1 MSVKTRFILRKEEHM
16 RITEL
21 SLDTQNF
28 QEQFHFYTNIL
39 GLPLREKTPETFT
52 IQVGT
57 TRLTF
62 RETVKETGYHF
73 AFTIP
78 SNKLARAKEWL
89 AIRAP
94 LLTQN
99 NQDGFFFENWNS
111 DSLYFRD
118 AANHIL
124 EFIVHYDLQNEKS
137 GAFGTTDL
145 LHISEVGMVFED
157 VSEQVEMLKAAF
169 HIEPYRN
176 STGEVFAAIGD
187 ISGLFITVKI
197 GRNWFPTST
206 AAIVSPVEVT
216 IEGVEG
222 HLQQLTLYPYP
233 YPYHISV
240 R

>member
-1 MSVKTRFILRKEEHM
+1 M

-28 QEQFHFYTNIL
+28 QEQHHFYTNIL

-52 IQVGT
+52 VQVGT

-62 RETVKETGYHF
+62 RETTKETGYHF

-78 SNKLARAKEWL
+78 SNKLAKAKEWL
-89 AIRAP
+89 ATRIP
-94 LLTQN
+94 LVTQN
-99 NQDGFFFENWNS
+99 DQDEFFFENWNS

-124 EFIVHYDLQNEKS
+124 EFIAHYDLQNEKP
-137 GAFGTTDL
+137 GAFGAADL
-145 LHISEVGMVFED
+145 LHISEIGMAFED
-157 VSEQVEMLKAAF
+157 VSEQVETLGAAF

-176 STGEVFAAIGD
+176 SRGEVFAAVGD
-187 ISGLFITVKI
+187 IFGLFITVKI

-206 AAIVSPVEVT
+206 AATVSPIEIT

-222 HLQQLTLYPYP
+222 HSQQLKPSPYQV
-233 YPYHISV
+233 SV

>member
-1 MSVKTRFILRKEEHM
+1 M

-28 QEQFHFYTNIL
+28 QEQQHFYTNIL

-52 IQVGT
+52 VQVGT

-62 RETVKETGYHF
+62 RETTKETGYHF

-78 SNKLARAKEWL
+78 KNTFAQAKEWIT
-89 AIRAP
+89 ARTP
-94 LLTQN
+94 LLTQGD
-99 NQDGFFFENWNS
+99 QDEFFFENWNA

-124 EFIVHYDLQNEKS
+124 EFIAHYDLQNEQS
-137 GAFGTTDL
+137 GAFGATDL
-145 LHISEVGMVFED
+145 LYISEIGLACEGVPA
-157 VSEQVEMLKAAF
+157 QVETLTTAF
-169 HIEPYRN
+169 HLAPFRD
-176 STGEVFAAIGD
+176 SPGEAFAAIGD
-187 ISGLFITVKI
+187 IFGRFITVKI

-206 AAIVSPVEVT
+206 AAMVSPVEVT

-222 HLQQLTLYPYP
+222 HSQQLVP
-233 YPYHISV
+233 YPYHVSV

>member
-1 MSVKTRFILRKEEHM
+1 M

-28 QEQFHFYTNIL
+28 QEQHHFYTNIL

-52 IQVGT
+52 VQAGT

-62 RETVKETGYHF
+62 RETIKETGYHL

-89 AIRAP
+89 ATRLP

-99 NQDGFFFENWNS
+99 DQDEFFFENWNS
-111 DSLYFRD
+111 GSLYFRD

-124 EFIVHYDLQNEKS
+124 EFIVHYDLQNEKL
-137 GAFGTTDL
+137 GAFGAADL
-145 LHISEVGMVFED
+145 LHISEIGMAFDD
-157 VSEQVEMLKAAF
+157 VPEQVKTLGAAL

-176 STGEVFAAIGD
+176 SIGEVFAAVGD

-197 GRNWFPTST
+197 GRNWFPTNT
-206 AAIVSPVEVT
+206 AATVSPVEVT

-222 HLQQLTLYPYP
+222 HVQQLVLSA
-233 YPYHISV
+233 YHISV

>member
-1 MSVKTRFILRKEEHM
+1 M

-28 QEQFHFYTNIL
+28 QEQYHFYTNIL

-52 IQVGT
+52 VQAGAT
-57 TRLTF
+57 CLTF
-62 RETVKETGYHF
+62 RETTKETGYHF

-89 AIRAP
+89 ATRIP

-99 NQDGFFFENWNS
+99 DQDEFFFENWNS
-111 DSLYFRD
+111 GSLYFRD

-124 EFIVHYDLQNEKS
+124 EFIVHYDLQNEKP
-137 GAFGTTDL
+137 GAFGAADL
-145 LHISEVGMVFED
+145 LHISEIGMAFDD
-157 VSEQVEMLKAAF
+157 VAEQVKTLSTAF

-176 STGEVFAAIGD
+176 SIGEVFAAVGD

-206 AAIVSPVEVT
+206 AATVSPVEVT
-216 IEGVEG
+216 IEGIEG
-222 HLQQLTLYPYP
+222 HSQQLKLSA
-233 YPYHISV
+233 YHVSV